1 MKRALDV
8 LYPSNEWIVLLQ
20 ETEDLHWSGRYINH
34 WNKFEQNDLCGYD
47 LIIFQGDKRECNEIF
62 MKSSSQQ
69 LIIHSVQNSVS
80 LDNIEERILQKD
92 ESFNLKTD
100 LVMTFR
106 NGMAFVSENETCVEY
121 AKVDGIHV
129 IYSGQPQFIRIDV
142 G

>member
-1 MKRALDV
+1 
-8 LYPSNEWIVLLQ
+8 
-20 ETEDLHWSGRYINH
+20 
-34 WNKFEQNDLCGYD
+34 
-47 LIIFQGDKRECNEIF
+47 

-106 NGMAFVSENETCVEY
+106 SGMAFVSENETCVEY